1 MEAFDRAFGGHADG
15 GDEDLGAVLDR
26 DFDELVE
33 LAVGVVVVGF
43 AGAATD
49 LREGK
54 VDAEGEGFVG

>member
-1 MEAFDRAFGGHADG
+1 MEALDSAFGGHADG

-43 AGAATD
+43 AGGAAD
-49 LREGK
+49 LWEGE